1 MCRSALWAGA
11 HNQVIAATKIVR
23 MICFTF
29 YPPFVVDEIYRILLR
44 MHRITL
50 ALPLVTMAAATQVA
64 AQPYPTKPIRMLTAE
79 PGGGSDVAARI
90 VAQGLT
96 NTLGQQVVVDNR
108 VGGINIATLA
118 ANAAPDGYTLLT
130 YSNSL
135 WLIPL
140 MRERTPYDPQRDYAP
155 VSLIGG
161 SVMVLVVHPSV
172 AATSVKELIALIKSK
187 PGEFNFATGPSGAVP
202 HLAGELFK
210 HMANL
215 HITQVA
221 YRGIGVAVTDVIG
234 GRVQMMFPNAS
245 AALPHVKAGRLR
257 ALAVTSAQP
266 SALAP
271 GLPTLA
277 ESGLPGYGCSSYY
290 ATLAPARTPPAIVAR
305 LNQAM
310 SGYLK
315 RSDVRE
321 KFLAASAEIHAGS
334 PQALQAAIADDTARF
349 GKVIK
354 AANIRLE

>member
-1 MCRSALWAGA
+1 MRFKGL
-11 HNQVIAATKIVR
+11 T
-23 MICFTF
+23 
-29 YPPFVVDEIYRILLR
+29 LL
-44 MHRITL
+44 L
-50 ALPLVTMAAATQVA
+50 FAAAGNAA
-64 AQPYPTKPIRMLTAE
+64 AQSFPTKPLRMLTAE

-96 NTLGQQVVVDNR
+96 AALGQQVVVDNR
-108 VGGINIATLA
+108 VGGINIAMLA

-140 MRERTPYDPQRDYAP
+140 MRNQTPYDPQRDYAP

-172 AATSVKELIALIKSK
+172 AATSVKELITLIKSK

-210 HMANL
+210 HMADL
-215 HITQVA
+215 RITQVA

-245 AALPHVKAGRLR
+245 AALPHAKAGRLR

-277 ESGLPGYGCSSYY
+277 ESGLPGYVCSSYY
-290 ATLAPARTPPAIVAR
+290 ATLAPAQTPPHIVKR
-305 LNQAM
+305 LNQEMTA
-310 SGYLK
+310 YLK
-315 RSDVRE
+315 RAEVRE
-321 KFLAASAEIHAGS
+321 RFLAASAEIHAGS
-334 PQALQAAIADDTARF
+334 PQDLHAAMAGDITRF
-349 GKVIK
+349 GKVVK
-354 AANIRLE
+354 AANIRLD